1 MAGELFDYTGAK
13 NETAA
18 KNQARADLTQLF
30 AEFLKERFGE
40 DKAGLIDKNT
50 VAFIFG
56 TVNDNDGCPCDM
68 VATIKPTIKA
78 YQDHNGTKRFTEAFD
93 FYSAVEFYAEHGV
106 AMDK

>member
-1 MAGELFDYTGAK
+1 MENKLFDYTNAK

-18 KNQARADLTQLF
+18 KKQARADLTDLLVTL
-30 AEFLKERFGE
+30 LKDYFGE
-40 DKAGLIDKNT
+40 ENVGLVDKNT

-68 VATIKPTIKA
+68 VATVKPTIKS
-78 YQDHNGTKRFTEAFD
+78 YQDHNGDKRPTQAFD

-106 AMDK
+106 SMNG